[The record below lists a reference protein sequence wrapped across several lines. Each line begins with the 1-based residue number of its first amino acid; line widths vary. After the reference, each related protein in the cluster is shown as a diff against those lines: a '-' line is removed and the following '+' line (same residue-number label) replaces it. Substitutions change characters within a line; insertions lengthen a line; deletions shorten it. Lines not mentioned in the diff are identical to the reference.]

1 MSDAAD
7 EFLADAAK
15 ALPTKLDA
23 RTMRELEDLYVILDS
38 ARTAFNEALKATA
51 EKTAIKA
58 KSIRKA
64 VAATVKANIPEVA
77 EEMREVAEL
86 LNIDQESGE

>member
-7 EFLADAAK
+7 SYLADAAAAMPGK
-15 ALPTKLDA
+15 PDA

-38 ARTAFNEALKATA
+38 ARTAFNEALKATS
-51 EKTAIKA
+51 EKTGIKS
-58 KSIRKA
+58 KSLRKA